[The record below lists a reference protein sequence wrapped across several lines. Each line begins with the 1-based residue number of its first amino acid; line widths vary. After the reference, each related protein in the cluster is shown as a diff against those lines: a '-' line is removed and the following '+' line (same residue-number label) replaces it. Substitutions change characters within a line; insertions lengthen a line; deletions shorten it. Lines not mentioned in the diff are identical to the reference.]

1 LEDQSEKTPMAE
13 LEVGNTKYQTRLT
26 GKFANRKPWK
36 RPEPGRL
43 LAIIPGTIQK
53 IMVREGTKV
62 EKGTPILILE
72 AMKMRNEILSPFS
85 GMVKRI
91 FVAEGDRVAKGQL
104 LVEFKSL

>member
-1 LEDQSEKTPMAE
+1 MAE
-13 LEVGNTKYQTRLT
+13 LEVGNMKYQTRLT
-26 GKFANRKPWK
+26 GKFTNRKTWK

-62 EKGTPILILE
+62 EKGTPVLILE

-104 LVEFKSL
+104 LVEFKRL